1 MRTMTDRSRQPSGIP
16 AGGEFA
22 AKSHAEPTVVLDDGA
37 ARIEAAYDLVNQAA
51 LLDGMLVGPT
61 HPDYFDHLA
70 EYQRAVEG
78 ARAVLDEVAG
88 PGLQAK
94 IDTALAEEVAERLV
108 DLEADRERFASA
120 LSAARKAKTAAEAV
134 AAVEQV
140 IPRSSIS
147 GWKAPTRPQATEAAE
162 DALASI
168 ERQIIDV
175 HGSMAPHT
183 VIERLP
189 EPERTWLKRASW
201 DVIRDRLELSVATAR
216 SAA

>member
-1 MRTMTDRSRQPSGIP
+1 MTDRSRQPSGIP

-22 AKSHAEPTVVLDDGA
+22 AKTHAEAGVVLDNGA
-37 ARIEAAYDLVNQAA
+37 ARIEAAYDLVNEAA
-51 LLDGMLVGPT
+51 SLEGMRVGPV

-88 PGLQAK
+88 PELQAK

-120 LSAARKAKTAAEAV
+120 LSFARKAKSAAEAV
-134 AAVEQV
+134 AAIEQV

-147 GWKAPTRPQATEAAE
+147 GWKVPTRAQATEAAE

-175 HGSMAPHT
+175 HGSMATHT

-201 DVIRDRLELSVATAR
+201 DVIRDRLEMAVATAR